1 MVGEPAS
8 GALGRVRLAVGVGCV
23 AFAAVLFVWHVPR
36 AVRSLDATV
45 RGYGYLGT
53 AQARLLSTGGVQGLP
68 RRLQV
73 QALAK
78 IPPRSDYAVLLP
90 ATEAEAALYGIN
102 PITYET
108 AVPVL
113 RYLLL
118 PAWPVDPADAR
129 FVICFGCDTDP
140 WDRRTT
146 WLWKDNRGDA
156 IGRVKGR

>member
-1 MVGEPAS
+1 MADN
-8 GALGRVRLAVGVGCV
+8 L
-23 AFAAVLFVWHVPR
+23 
-36 AVRSLDATV
+36 
-45 RGYGYLGT
+45 
-53 AQARLLSTGGVQGLP
+53 
-68 RRLQV
+68 
-73 QALAK
+73 
-78 IPPRSDYAVLLP
+78 
-90 ATEAEAALYGIN
+90 EAALYGIN